1 METLIEGLLAYG
13 LPGIFIGWLMLD
25 IYAKSQRISTLTDK
39 LVEKSGQDAAQ
50 FAGITLTMERILMV
64 VQGGVK

>member
-25 IYAKSQRISTLTDK
+25 NYTKSQRISTLTDK

>member
-25 IYAKSQRISTLTDK
+25 NYTKGQRVDLLTDK
-39 LVEKSGQDAAQ
+39 LVEKNDQDAAR

-64 VQGGVK
+64 VQGSVK